1 MASQTLPPGQYPAQ
15 VVFMATDELADSIGR
30 EARRSRVSKSQVARE
45 WIEAGREAADVAVEW
60 GVEVRDVLD
69 AARVRLDELAG
80 ADKAT
85 TRRVES

>member
-15 VVFMATDELADSIGR
+15 VVFMATSELADSIGR
-30 EARRSRVSKSQVARE
+30 EAQRSRVSKSQVARE

-60 GVEVRDVLD
+60 GVSVADVLD

-85 TRRVES
+85 TRQVD

>member
-15 VVFMATDELADSIGR
+15 VVFMATDELADGITR
-30 EARRSRVSKSQVARE
+30 EAQRSRVSKSQVARE
-45 WIEAGREAADVAVEW
+45 WIEAGRLLSHLAVEW
-60 GVEVRDVLD
+60 GVSVADVLD

-85 TRRVES
+85 TRSVES

>member
-15 VVFMATDELADSIGR
+15 VVFMATGELADALAAD
-30 EARRSRVSKSQVARE
+30 ARARRVSKSQVTRE
-45 WIEAGREAADVAVEW
+45 WCEAGREAAELAAEW
-60 GVEVRDVLD
+60 GVSVADVLD